1 MTRRSQRIAVMA
13 IAGLAAAGLAA
24 CSSSSNSN
32 GGGSGNGNS
41 NKPVAGG
48 TLRLVA
54 AAGPDHID
62 TVPAYYT
69 ADYILERAY
78 ARQLLTYP
86 TAYDPT
92 LTSPGWKKTT
102 TPVADVATEVPT
114 TANGGITDGG
124 LTYTFH
130 IKQGVDWNTSP
141 PRQVT
146 AADFLREFKAF
157 CNPAPGG
164 YVGNLGYYSAT
175 IKGLLPYCNEEA
187 AYFKDTK
194 KHPITAANIAGFQNT
209 HNIAGIDAVSS
220 SEIQFHLIQ
229 PAGDF
234 EFMLAMPFTSAR
246 PVEYDSYL
254 PNSLQLDQHTISD
267 GPYQIKTYTPG
278 KSMLMVKNPAWKQST
293 DPNRHQYV
301 NEITL
306 TIGVTSAQTQLADM
320 QAGKTGT
327 YDMVDDT
334 AVEPTAIPGLLADHD
349 PKFKIWP
356 WASTLPYVVFNLRSP
371 NSNHAAGNLL
381 VRQAIEYGLDKVAVQ
396 KAEGGPAVAK
406 IIYTA
411 IPPGNVGYQNYNDY
425 PDHNGSGDTA
435 MCKKDLTK
443 AGFPHGVS
451 LTYLYAND
459 SVNTRIFAA
468 IQASLK
474 PCGVNLQGKPEP
486 GSSFFVDL
494 GNSPVNNRPG
504 TWDLGQPGWIPDWFG
519 NNGRTIMDPLF
530 KTRCVV
536 NTNNYGC
543 LSLKNLDNTIDQ
555 AEAAT
560 STAKAAALW
569 HKADTIVMGDAA
581 IVPLADGQ
589 APFYSSA
596 RVHNVTTS
604 ATPVIYVPNI
614 GGPDITNVYLD
625 PNSP

>member
-1 MTRRSQRIAVMA
+1 MA
-13 IAGLAAAGLAA
+13 IASLAAAGLAA
-24 CSSSSNSN
+24 CSSSS
-32 GGGSGNGNS
+32 GSSGPSSNGNS
-41 NKPVAGG
+41 NKPVLGG

-69 ADYILERAY
+69 ADYIMERAY

-92 LTSPGWKKTT
+92 LDSPGWKKTT
-102 TPVADVATEVPT
+102 TPVADIATEVPT
-114 TANGGITDGG
+114 AANGGITDNG

-130 IKQGVDWNTSP
+130 IKSGVDWNTSP
-141 PRQVT
+141 ARQVT
-146 AADFLREFKAF
+146 ADDFLREFKAF

-175 IKGLLPYCNEEA
+175 IKGLTAYCNEEA

-194 KHPITAANIAGFQNT
+194 KHPITPANITGFQNS
-209 HNIAGIDAVSS
+209 HNISGIDAVSS
-220 SEIQFHLIQ
+220 SEIQFHMIE
-229 PAGDF
+229 PAADF
-234 EFMLAMPFTSAR
+234 IYMMAMPFTSAR
-246 PVEYDSYL
+246 PVEYDNYL

-267 GPYQIKTYTPG
+267 GPYQITSYTPG
-278 KSMLMVKNPAWKQST
+278 KSMVLNKNPAWKAST
-293 DPNRHQYV
+293 DPSRHQYV

-334 AVEPTAIPGLLADHD
+334 AVEPTAIPGLIADHD
-349 PKFKIWP
+349 PKYKTWP
-356 WASTLPYVVFNLRSP
+356 WTSTLPYVVFNLRSP

-406 IIYTA
+406 IINTA
-411 IPPGNVGYQNYNDY
+411 IPPGNVGYQNYNLY

-435 MCKKDLTK
+435 KCKADLTK
-443 AGFPHGVS
+443 AGFPKGVS

-474 PCGVNLQGKPEP
+474 PCGVNLVGKPEP

-494 GNSPVNNRPG
+494 GNSPVNNKPG

-519 NNGRTIMDPLF
+519 NNGRTIIAPLF
-530 KTRCVV
+530 QTRCVP

-543 LSLKNLDNTIDQ
+543 YSSKVLDGLITQ
-555 AEAAT
+555 AEAAP
-560 STAKAAALW
+560 SLAKAAALW
-569 HKADTIVMGDAA
+569 HQADENVMQNAV

-596 RVHNVTTS
+596 RVQNAGST
-604 ATPVIYVPNI
+604 AIIYVPNI
-614 GGPDITNVYLD
+614 GGPDITNVWLN
-625 PNSP
+625 PNKP